1 MAWYDGILDVLSAP
15 AKLFTGSGPIA
26 QAVKSVFGS
35 ETGSLTPALNQVAKA
50 ASVVDAKGNV
60 TADSLAGG
68 LLKAPGAILNFAEKE
83 AVPALNF
90 AEKTLGDLKTKVE
103 KIPIVGKE
111 LGAAFGA
118 VETPL
123 KEVSGLVGGAQE
135 ALRMAQP
142 VVSTA
147 TTGVEQA
154 RAAAAAARGAVQA
167 ARSGDISGAIEKGK
181 QAVEAGQRTAEIGR
195 RVGEQGRGFR
205 SAVMAPQLPRFA
217 NRGARVAL

>member
-26 QAVKSVFGS
+26 KAVKSVFGS
-35 ETGSLTPALNQVAKA
+35 ETGSLTPALNDVAKA
-50 ASVVDAKGNV
+50 VSVVDAKGNV
-60 TADSLAGG
+60 TAESLAGG
-68 LLKAPGAILNFAEKE
+68 LLKAPGAIMNFAEKE

-90 AEKTLGDLKTKVE
+90 AEKSLGDLKTKVE

-111 LGAAFGA
+111 LGGALSA
-118 VETPL
+118 VEAPL

-154 RAAAAAARGAVQA
+154 RASAQRAREAFSAVRQ
-167 ARSGDISGAIEKGK
+167 GNVSGAIEKAK
-181 QAVEAGQRTAEIGR
+181 QAVEAGQRTAEIAR
-195 RVGEQGRGFR
+195 RAGEQART
-205 SAVMAPQLPRFA
+205 LPRLAVQQQQPLFR